1 MEETDK
7 LLEDLQRVSVDLNN
21 QLSKYEALM
30 YHTEQANEKLDKYT
44 ESNREKVDR
53 LCIRVEKR
61 LEDIHQYVETMFEE
75 SKDLMEQY
83 TRDSAALNQEER
95 EAFSKA
101 LLEGLTKYREEFLAD
116 VTALTE
122 TAKETNQEM
131 VTQVHGLR
139 VVINGCLEA
148 INHTIGSIN
157 DRYVTIFEEFS
168 GRVSRLNQEERTQF
182 IKELSQTLEQYKKD
196 YGICD
201 ELLKDSHKTNQ
212 ELTRLTLQNVEQ
224 VQEVREKI
232 ENSLGKTESLMKHIQ
247 KAYEEGFTDFAKDVT
262 ALNDREKE
270 RFVVTIRSVLE
281 DYRFTFGNE
290 IESKSREMNTLFQ
303 NTLAGICSTFVLR
316 NQEYQKILENTK
328 ESNEAFHKELE
339 DSLTQIQGLV
349 NSLLFREK
357 TIKEALSFLK
367 EDYKN
372 TVWQYVQ
379 EIERNNALDRERFI
393 QEVIQSTNAGTE
405 KFMRQLESFK
415 GERSSYLQ
423 QMEQLLLE
431 ERRDRE
437 SMLNRQAES
446 INLLKRE
453 QESLKR
459 QLQTKQ
465 EALNRYQVITGTVTM
480 VFMAICL
487 LLLLYMIEPG
497 IFAAVCVLMVLA
509 AGVAITLYRKQII
522 KWLEQKKVVKRKKN
536 FIGRMRTRGK

>member
-1 MEETDK
+1 MEEMDK

-61 LEDIHQYVETMFEE
+61 LEDIHQYVESMFKETG
-75 SKDLMEQY
+75 DLMEQY

-101 LLEGLTKYREEFLAD
+101 LLEGLKKYREEFLGD
-116 VTALTE
+116 VTKLTE
-122 TAKETNQEM
+122 AARETNEEM

-157 DRYVTIFEEFS
+157 DRYVSIFEEFS

-212 ELTRLTLQNVEQ
+212 ELTRLTLQNVER
-224 VQEVREKI
+224 VQEVRETI
-232 ENSLGKTESLMKHIQ
+232 ENSLGKTESLMKYIQ
-247 KAYEEGFTDFAKDVT
+247 KAYEEGFSDFAKDVT

-270 RFVVTIRSVLE
+270 KFVVTIRSVLE

-290 IESKSREMNTLFQ
+290 IEGKSREMNTLFQ

-316 NQEYQKILENTK
+316 NQEYQKILEKTR

-339 DSLTQIQGLV
+339 ESLTQIQGLV

-357 TIKEALSFLK
+357 TIKEALGFLK

-379 EIERNNALDRERFI
+379 EIEQSNAVDRERFI

-405 KFMRQLESFK
+405 KFMRQLENFK
-415 GERSSYLQ
+415 GERNSYLQ
-423 QMEQLLLE
+423 QMEQLLQE

-453 QESLKR
+453 QEVLKR

-522 KWLEQKKVVKRKKN
+522 KWLEQKKSSKKKKEFHRKDEN
-536 FIGRMRTRGK
+536 ER

>member
-1 MEETDK
+1 MEEMDK
-7 LLEDLQRVSVDLNN
+7 LLEDLQRVNVDLNN

-30 YHTEQANEKLDKYT
+30 YHTEQTNEKLDKYT

-61 LEDIHQYVETMFEE
+61 LEDIHQYVESMFAE
-75 SKDLMEQY
+75 SKNLMEQY
-83 TRDSAALNQEER
+83 TQESTSLNQEER
-95 EAFSKA
+95 EAFSKE
-101 LLEGLTKYREEFLAD
+101 LLGELKRYREEFLGD
-116 VTALTE
+116 VTKLTE
-122 TAKETNQEM
+122 AARETNEEM

-157 DRYVTIFEEFS
+157 DRYVTIFDEFS
-168 GRVSRLNQEERTQF
+168 QRVNHLNQEERVQF
-182 IKELSQTLEQYKKD
+182 IKELSQTLERYKKD

-201 ELLKDSHKTNQ
+201 ELLQDSHKTNQ
-212 ELTRLTLQNVEQ
+212 ELTRLTLQNVEN
-224 VQEVREKI
+224 VQAIQQKI
-232 ENSLGKTESLMKHIQ
+232 ENSLGRTGQLMEHIQ
-247 KAYEEGFTDFAKDVT
+247 KAYEEGFSDFAKDVT

-270 RFVVTIRSVLE
+270 KFVVTIRSVLE

-290 IESKSREMNTLFQ
+290 IEGKTKEMNGLFQ
-303 NTLAGICSTFVLR
+303 NTLVGICNSFAAK
-316 NQEYQKILENTK
+316 NQEYQKILEATK
-328 ESNEAFHKELE
+328 ESNGLLHKEMQGKLME
-339 DSLTQIQGLV
+339 IQGLV

-357 TIKEALSFLK
+357 TIKEALGFLK

-393 QEVIQSTNAGTE
+393 QEAIQSTNAGTE

-423 QMEQLLLE
+423 QMEKLLEE

-453 QESLKR
+453 QEALKR
-459 QLQTKQ
+459 QLQTSQK
-465 EALNRYQVITGTVTM
+465 ELNRYQMVTGTVTM

-497 IFAAVCVLMVLA
+497 AFAIVCLLMVVA
-509 AGVAITLYRKQII
+509 AGVGITLCRKQIVQ
-522 KWLEQKKVVKRKKN
+522 WFHKKKKSERAKEN
-536 FIGRMRTRGK
+536 ER

>member
-1 MEETDK
+1 MEEMDK
-7 LLEDLQRVSVDLNN
+7 LLEDLQRVNVDLNN

-61 LEDIHQYVETMFEE
+61 LEDIHQYVESMFAE
-75 SKDLMEQY
+75 SKELMEQY
-83 TRDSAALNQEER
+83 TQEATSLNQEDR
-95 EAFSKA
+95 EAFAKE
-101 LLEGLTKYREEFLAD
+101 LLGELKRYREEFLGD
-116 VTALTE
+116 VTRLTE
-122 TAKETNQEM
+122 AAKETNEEM

-168 GRVSRLNQEERTQF
+168 QRVNHLNQEERAQF
-182 IKELSQTLEQYKKD
+182 INELSQTLERYKKD

-212 ELTRLTLQNVEQ
+212 ELTRLTLQNVEN
-224 VQEVREKI
+224 VQAIQQKI
-232 ENSLGKTESLMKHIQ
+232 ENSLERTGQLMEHIQ
-247 KAYEEGFTDFAKDVT
+247 KAYEEGFTDFSKDVT

-270 RFVVTIRSVLE
+270 KFVVTIRSVLE

-290 IESKSREMNTLFQ
+290 IEGKTKEMNSLFQ
-303 NTLAGICSTFVLR
+303 NTLVGICNSFATK
-316 NQEYQKILENTK
+316 NQEYQKILEATK
-328 ESNEAFHKELE
+328 ESNGLLHKEMQGKLME
-339 DSLTQIQGLV
+339 IQGLV

-357 TIKEALSFLK
+357 TIKEALGFLK

-393 QEVIQSTNAGTE
+393 QEAIQSTNAGTE
-405 KFMRQLESFK
+405 KFIRQLESFK

-423 QMEQLLLE
+423 QMEKLLEE

-453 QESLKR
+453 QEALKR

-465 EALNRYQVITGTVTM
+465 DALNRYQIVTGTVTM

-497 IFAAVCVLMVLA
+497 AFAIVCLLMVVA
-509 AGVAITLYRKQII
+509 AGVGITLCRKQII
-522 KWLEQKKVVKRKKN
+522 QWFHKKKKPE
-536 FIGRMRTRGK
+536 RPKESER

>member
-1 MEETDK
+1 MEEMDK

-30 YHTEQANEKLDKYT
+30 YHTGQANEKLDKYT

-83 TRDSAALNQEER
+83 TQDSVALNQEER

-101 LLEGLTKYREEFLAD
+101 LLEGLTKYREEFLTD

-270 RFVVTIRSVLE
+270 KFVVTIRSVLE

-357 TIKEALSFLK
+357 TIKEALGFLK

-393 QEVIQSTNAGTE
+393 QEAIQSTNAGTE

-509 AGVAITLYRKQII
+509 AGVGITLYRKQII
-522 KWLEQKKVVKRKKN
+522 KWLEQKKSSKKKKEFHRKDEN
-536 FIGRMRTRGK
+536 ER

>member
-61 LEDIHQYVETMFEE
+61 LEDIHQYVEIMFKET
-75 SKDLMEQY
+75 KDLMEQY
-83 TRDSAALNQEER
+83 MQDSVALNQEER
-95 EAFSKA
+95 EAFSKE
-101 LLEGLTKYREEFLAD
+101 LLEGLKKYREEFLGD
-116 VTALTE
+116 VTKLTE
-122 TAKETNQEM
+122 AARETNEEM

-157 DRYVTIFEEFS
+157 DRYVSIFEEFS
-168 GRVSRLNQEERTQF
+168 GRVSQLNQEERTQF

-224 VQEVREKI
+224 VQGVREKI

-270 RFVVTIRSVLE
+270 KFVVTIRSVLE

-339 DSLTQIQGLV
+339 ESLTQIQGLV
-349 NSLLFREK
+349 NNLLFREK
-357 TIKEALSFLK
+357 TIKEALGFLK

-379 EIERNNALDRERFI
+379 EIEQSNAVDRERFI

-415 GERSSYLQ
+415 GERNSYLQ
-423 QMEQLLLE
+423 QIEQLLQE

-453 QESLKR
+453 QEALKR

-480 VFMAICL
+480 VFMSICL

-497 IFAAVCVLMVLA
+497 IFAAVCVLMVFA

-522 KWLEQKKVVKRKKN
+522 KWLEQKKSSKKKKEFHRKDEN
-536 FIGRMRTRGK
+536 ER

>member
-30 YHTEQANEKLDKYT
+30 YHTVQANEKLDKYT

-61 LEDIHQYVETMFEE
+61 LEDIHQYVETMFKETE
-75 SKDLMEQY
+75 DLMEQY
-83 TRDSAALNQEER
+83 MQDSVALNQEER
-95 EAFSKA
+95 EAFSEA
-101 LLEGLTKYREEFLAD
+101 LLEGLKKYREEFLGD
-116 VTALTE
+116 VAKLTE
-122 TAKETNQEM
+122 AARETNEEM

-157 DRYVTIFEEFS
+157 DRYVSIFEEFS
-168 GRVSRLNQEERTQF
+168 GRVSQLNQEERTQF

-224 VQEVREKI
+224 VQGVREKI

-270 RFVVTIRSVLE
+270 KFVVTIRSVLE

-339 DSLTQIQGLV
+339 ESLTQIQGLV
-349 NSLLFREK
+349 NNLLFREK
-357 TIKEALSFLK
+357 TIKEALGFLK

-379 EIERNNALDRERFI
+379 EIEQSNAVDRERFI

-415 GERSSYLQ
+415 GERNSYLQ
-423 QMEQLLLE
+423 QIEQLLQE

-453 QESLKR
+453 QEALKR

-480 VFMAICL
+480 VFMSICL

-497 IFAAVCVLMVLA
+497 IFAAVCVLMVFA

-522 KWLEQKKVVKRKKN
+522 KWLEQKKSSKKKKEFHRKDEN
-536 FIGRMRTRGK
+536 ER

>member
-61 LEDIHQYVETMFEE
+61 LEDIHQYVESMFEE
-75 SKDLMEQY
+75 SKELMEQY
-83 TRDSAALNQEER
+83 TQDASALNQEER
-95 EAFSKA
+95 EAFSKE
-101 LLEGLTKYREEFLAD
+101 LLEGLRKYREEFLAD
-116 VTALTE
+116 VTGLTE
-122 TAKETNQEM
+122 AARETNQEM

-168 GRVSRLNQEERTQF
+168 GRVSQLNQEERAQF

-201 ELLKDSHKTNQ
+201 DLLKDSHKTNQ

-224 VQEVREKI
+224 VQEVHEKI
-232 ENSLGKTESLMKHIQ
+232 ESSLGKTESLMKHIQ
-247 KAYEEGFTDFAKDVT
+247 KAYEDGFTDFAKDVT

-270 RFVVTIRSVLE
+270 KFVVTIRSVLE

-290 IESKSREMNTLFQ
+290 IEGKTKEMNNLFQ
-303 NTLAGICSTFVLR
+303 NTLVGICNTFATK
-316 NQEYQKILENTK
+316 NQEYQKVLEATR
-328 ESNEAFHKELE
+328 ESNATLHKEMQGKLM
-339 DSLTQIQGLV
+339 DIQGLV

-357 TIKEALSFLK
+357 TIKEALGFLK

-379 EIERNNALDRERFI
+379 EIERNNALDRERFVR
-393 QEVIQSTNAGTE
+393 EAIQSTNEGTE
-405 KFMRQLESFK
+405 KFMRQLESFR

-423 QMEQLLLE
+423 QMEQLLQE
-431 ERRDRE
+431 EKRDRE

-453 QESLKR
+453 QEALKR

-465 EALNRYQVITGTVTM
+465 DELNRYQVVSGTVTM

-487 LLLLYMIEPG
+487 LLLLYMIEPS
-497 IFAAVCVLMVLA
+497 IFAAACVLMVIA
-509 AGVAITLYRKQII
+509 AGVGITLYRKQIA
-522 KWLEQKKVVKRKKN
+522 KWFAKKRNKEKKKEFYEKN
-536 FIGRMRTRGK
+536 